1 MTAVQSVVLGID
13 PGITGALALI
23 GAGGA
28 VVDVQDMPT
37 LASGVKARRMIDAI
51 ALRDLLARYAIAY
64 HPRPLLACIEQV
76 SAQPT
81 DGRAGAF
88 SFGRSLGT
96 IEAVTLC
103 AGLPLLRVQPAA
115 WKRFAGIAAG
125 AGKEASIE
133 AALRLHPSARPWLT
147 RRQDH
152 GRADAILIAAWAAQ
166 RARGEH
172 G

>member
-1 MTAVQSVVLGID
+1 MTAAQSVVLGID

-23 GAGGA
+23 GAGGI

-37 LASGVKARRMIDAI
+37 LASGVKARRMVDAI
-51 ALRDLLARYAIAY
+51 ALRDLLLQYATARGNQI
-64 HPRPLLACIEQV
+64 ACIEQV